1 MDVTKNTNKENSK
14 LWADI
19 KAMCNSVNKL
29 KAQARK
35 AFKSTREHFQDE
47 NENRKKEH
55 AQLAGF
61 AATTNKNLME
71 TNKNLMETSKN
82 LMMESNFRVAALN
95 SMQNYILLAEVSIRR
110 DIVSVMK
117 TAKTSKRKLDNTDIN
132 KFGDRPS

>member
-1 MDVTKNTNKENSK
+1 M
-14 LWADI
+14 
-19 KAMCNSVNKL
+19 
-29 KAQARK
+29 
-35 AFKSTREHFQDE
+35 
-47 NENRKKEH
+47 EH
-55 AQLAGF
+55 AQLAKF
-61 AATTNKNLME
+61 AAAT

-110 DIVSVMK
+110 DIESVMK